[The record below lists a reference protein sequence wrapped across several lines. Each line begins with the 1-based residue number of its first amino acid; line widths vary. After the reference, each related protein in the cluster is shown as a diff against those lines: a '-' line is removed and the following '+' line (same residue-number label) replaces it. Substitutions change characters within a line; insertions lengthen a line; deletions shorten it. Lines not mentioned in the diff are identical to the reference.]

1 MKKFLTGILC
11 CFGALPVSAQL
22 SFSSVQ
28 DIWKYADAH
37 NIQITTATASDKA
50 AALNVKQAK
59 GALLPT
65 VSANGNYTDNIKL
78 QSTLI
83 PAHLFDQ
90 TAPDGTFYEATFG
103 KRYNYNAA
111 ANVQLDLINTQNWF
125 AIKTAK
131 LDKEIAT
138 LNIQKTKRDLYEQL
152 ANIYYSYLL
161 ANEAA
166 QLSISNSATMD
177 TVFAS
182 VQRKYKDGFVSEV
195 TMNNAAINKEKAA
208 KNLVTATQNKLLQLN
223 NLQQLLNTGDSI
235 RLSEQ
240 VATPYIPQPFG
251 TDPDVS
257 IAYEEL
263 LKSKAQWQASK
274 AAYAPTLSAVYQ
286 YNRMITTDHFMDFS
300 NSSDLPSQYW
310 GLRLS
315 VPIFSGN
322 SRHYNVQKAK
332 IDMELKQQQYQSAGL
347 QSQLINQNILISYN
361 TSFKDLEKSKGILAM
376 YRSNDAHATQLLDE
390 GAISIDDRLKYYSDM
405 ITNQQEYLQSMS
417 DYFIQSYRL
426 QIRTVNIY

>member
-1 MKKFLTGILC
+1 MKKILTGILC
-11 CFGALPVSAQL
+11 ICITLPVSAQL

-28 DIWKYADAH
+28 DVWKYADAH
-37 NIQITTATASDKA
+37 NIQVTAATASGKE
-50 AALNVKQAK
+50 AALAVRQAK

-65 VSANGNYTDNIKL
+65 ISANGNYIDNIRL

-83 PAHLFDQ
+83 PAQLFDQ
-90 TAPDGTFYEATFG
+90 NAPSGTFYEATFG

-111 ANVQLDLINTQNWF
+111 ANVQLDLVNTQNWF
-125 AIKTAK
+125 AIKTAR

-161 ANEAA
+161 ANEAE
-166 QLSISNSATMD
+166 QLSIANAITMD

-182 VQRKYKDGFVSEV
+182 VQRKYNDGQVSEV
-195 TMNNAAINKEKAA
+195 SMNNAAINKEKAV
-208 KNLVTATQNKLLQLN
+208 KNLVAATQNKLLQLN
-223 NLQQLLNTGDSI
+223 NMQQLLNTGDSI
-235 RLSEQ
+235 AITEQ
-240 VATPYIPQPFG
+240 SMAPYFPQPFA
-251 TDPDVS
+251 TDPNVT
-257 IAYEEL
+257 IAYAEM

-286 YNRMITTDHFMDFS
+286 YNRMITTDHFMQFS
-300 NSSDLPSQYW
+300 NSNDLPSQYW

-315 VPIFSGN
+315 VPVFSGN
-322 SRHYNVQKAK
+322 SRHYNVQKTK
-332 IDMELKQQQYQSAGL
+332 IDLALKQQQYQSASL
-347 QSQLINQNILISYN
+347 QSQLTNENVLISYN
-361 TSFKDLEKSKGILAM
+361 TAFKDLEKAKDILAM
-376 YRSNDAHATQLLDE
+376 YRSNDIHATQLLNE
-390 GAISIDDRLKYYSDM
+390 GSISIDDRLKYYSDM

-426 QIRTVNIY
+426 QIRTINIY

>member
-1 MKKFLTGILC
+1 MKKILTGILC
-11 CFGALPVSAQL
+11 SCIALPVSAQL

-28 DIWKYADAH
+28 EVWKYADAH
-37 NIQITTATASDKA
+37 NIQITAANASDKEA
-50 AALNVKQAK
+50 TLAVRQAK

-65 VSANGNYTDNIKL
+65 ISANGNYIDNIRL

-83 PAHLFDQ
+83 PAQLFNQ
-90 TAPDGTFYEATFG
+90 NAPEGTFYEATFG
-103 KRYNYNAA
+103 KRYNYNAT
-111 ANVQLDLINTQNWF
+111 ANVQLDLVNTQNWF
-125 AIKTAK
+125 AIKTAR

-161 ANEAA
+161 ANEAE
-166 QLSISNSATMD
+166 QLSNANSSTMD

-182 VQRKYKDGFVSEV
+182 VQRKYNDGQVSEV
-195 TMNNAAINKEKAA
+195 SMNNAAINKEKAA
-208 KNLVTATQNKLLQLN
+208 KNLVAATQTKLLQLN

-235 RLSEQ
+235 VITEQ
-240 VATPYIPQPFG
+240 SMAPYIPQPFA

-286 YNRMITTDHFMDFS
+286 YNRMITTDHFIQFS
-300 NSSDLPSQYW
+300 NSNDLPSQYW

-322 SRHYNVQKAK
+322 SRHYNVQKTK
-332 IDMELKQQQYQSAGL
+332 IDMELKQQQYKSAGL
-347 QSQLINQNILISYN
+347 QSQLTNQNILLSYN
-361 TSFKDLEKSKGILAM
+361 TAFKDLEKAKGILTM
-376 YRSNDAHATQLLDE
+376 YRSNDTHATQLLNE
-390 GAISIDDRLKYYSDM
+390 GSISIDDRLKYYSDM

-426 QIRTVNIY
+426 QIRTINTY

>member
-1 MKKFLTGILC
+1 MKMILTGILC
-11 CFGALPVSAQL
+11 CFCALPVSAQL

-37 NIQITTATASDKA
+37 NIQITSANASDKEA
-50 AALNVKQAK
+50 TLNVRQAK

-111 ANVQLDLINTQNWF
+111 ANVQLDLINTKNWF

-131 LDKEIAT
+131 LDKEIAN

-161 ANEAA
+161 ANEAEK
-166 QLSISNSATMD
+166 LSLSNAATMD
-177 TVFAS
+177 TVFSS
-182 VQRKYKDGFVSEV
+182 VLRKYNDGFVSEV

-208 KNLVTATQNKLLQLN
+208 KNLLTATQNKLLQLN

-235 RLSEQ
+235 DISEQ
-240 VATPYIPQPFG
+240 NATPYIPQPFG
-251 TDPDVS
+251 TDPDVT

-263 LKSKAQWQASK
+263 LKSQAQWQSSK
-274 AAYAPTLSAVYQ
+274 AAYVPTLSAVYQ
-286 YNRMITTDHFMDFS
+286 YNRLISTDHFMQFS
-300 NSSDLPSQYW
+300 NSNDLPSQYW

-347 QSQLINQNILISYN
+347 QSQLTNQNILISYN
-361 TSFKDLEKSKGILAM
+361 TAFKDLEKAKGILAM
-376 YRSNDAHATQLLDE
+376 YRSNDKHATQLLDE
-390 GAISIDDRLKYYSDM
+390 GTISIDDRLRYYSDM
-405 ITNQQEYLQSMS
+405 ITNQQEYLQSLS

-426 QIRTVNIY
+426 KIRTVNIY